1 MQLYIVKYTGKFA
14 FIKPWSALRDSKTF
28 SQQFLTQ
35 SMVEGI
41 EKKLFPELLFEN
53 GKIKKILRYKLRYD
67 AVTLQQE
74 QTQTRGWNCKQ
85 KLAIRPRSILQRGIL
100 LNPVLLLAFGCMDD
114 AVMAA
119 SQHLCLCRNE
129 DVMLPD
135 KNVTV
140 EDEMQFQLEEGFELR
155 FGQSDNSFLVGY
167 SRYDG
172 NPMVGWLEV
181 DGKSIMGD
189 ENI

>member
-172 NPMVGWLEV
+172 NPMFGWLEV